1 MIAATLVQPTLSD
14 NAAKQV
20 AALTDHCSAVI
31 AGMALNMIAVVLLIA
46 GTVWLAFALAQRA
59 PRMAM
64 AGGVLGALVVLFEDS
79 VATAGPSIVK
89 GLDRAQATAVI
100 DRIQRCPRRCAGA
113 AVGPRHHRHHP
124 ARDQRRPS
132 GPPGLS

>member
-64 AGGVLGALVVLFEDS
+64 AGGVLGALAVLFEDS
-79 VATAGPSIVK
+79 VAAAEPSIVK
-89 GLDRAQATAVI
+89 GLDRARATAVI
-100 DRIQRCPRRCAGA
+100 HERPKGDNRR
-113 AVGPRHHRHHP
+113 
-124 ARDQRRPS
+124 S
-132 GPPGLS
+132 GGQ